1 MGIELNIAEEFATIS
16 VAATE
21 TASIKGIISSEIT
34 KQEFSLQFNRLI
46 EELARCLDVISQ
58 HLSPFAALDTES
70 AFMDRFDELYT
81 AYSDCYLAEVSKPRQ
96 YSAEAYEHYLVL
108 KTFRECKT
116 QFPLLKR
123 VFERLDKL
131 VDKWLTNDAWLA
143 MSIDNLLKRQQR
155 LLTEVAEMKKKD
167 PSDAFLIL
175 SSAYAAFDDYLNF
188 IAKKREQL
196 RVKPVMDS
204 HSEYKVI

>member
-1 MGIELNIAEEFATIS
+1 MGIELNIDEELATIT

-21 TASIKGIISSEIT
+21 TVSINGIISAAI
-34 KQEFSLQFNRLI
+34 KNQDFCLQFNSLI
-46 EELARCLDVISQ
+46 EELAKCLDVISQ
-58 HLSPFAALDTES
+58 HLSPFAALDSES
-70 AFMDRFDELYT
+70 AFMDKFDELYT
-81 AYSDCYLAEVSKPRQ
+81 AYSDCYLVEVSKPRQ

-108 KTFRECKT
+108 KTMRECKT

-123 VFERLDKL
+123 VFERLDKF
-131 VDKWLTNDAWLA
+131 VDKWVTNDAWLA

-155 LLTEVAEMKKKD
+155 LLTEVADLKKKD

-175 SSAYAAFDDYLNF
+175 SSAFADFGDYLQL

-196 RVKPVMDS
+196 RVKPVMVS